1 MYGSLGGSI
10 PPHPTKLI
18 KCKIIWNKGL
28 AMKVNKIAHYRYI
41 EIRQFY
47 DDVKS
52 NQPLQDDDSIDSY
65 LKFGKYRYDK

>member
-1 MYGSLGGSI
+1 
-10 PPHPTKLI
+10 
-18 KCKIIWNKGL
+18 
-28 AMKVNKIAHYRYI
+28 MKVNKIAHYRYI

-52 NQPLQDDDSIDSY
+52 NQPWQDDDSLDSY